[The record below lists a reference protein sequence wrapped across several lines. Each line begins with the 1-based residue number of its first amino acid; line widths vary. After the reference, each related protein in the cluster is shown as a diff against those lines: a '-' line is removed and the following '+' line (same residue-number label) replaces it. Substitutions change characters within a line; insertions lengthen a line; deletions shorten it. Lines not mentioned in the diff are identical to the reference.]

1 MTMGKFRTLFLTL
14 ACLLLSAAT
23 ALAQV
28 AILCYHEVDHPH
40 DAFAVSQSTLESHI
54 AYLKKNGYH
63 FVTLQEYLDYTD
75 GKLKLPDKSVMIT
88 FDDGYQSFYT
98 KAYPLLQKYQVPAML
113 AIVTS
118 WTDGEG
124 LPSDVRATATWD
136 ELREMEKSGLVTLVS
151 HTHALHKQL
160 ALDPQGDRNGIA
172 GYRLY
177 LNGRY
182 ESEEEYHRRLE
193 NDMAA
198 VQTQFQKQFGH
209 PSRAMVW
216 PYGIY
221 SGASIQAARDHGMKA
236 TFLLDG
242 GVNDPTLHNQIYAK
256 RMIITSDTDVK
267 RLQKLLTKD
276 HDTWDSKPLRMAQI
290 DLDNLIDPD
299 ANVLKRRI
307 LDLTEQLQASKI
319 QLVALQAF
327 ADPDGDG
334 NVDKVYF
341 YNKEIPVAADAFN
354 TVALNLQQQG
364 FTVVAWLPTL
374 TYQSFIAKDGSN
386 AVQAPKGKGGWYRRL
401 SPFDTQSLDKV
412 KALYR
417 DLGRYT
423 SADGVLLQDD
433 LYLNDFEDQS
443 SYGKTAYTRAFGEP
457 FPAKMT
463 EAQQARWTK
472 LKTRQLNAVAGEML
486 AAFKESRPNAITLRD
501 IYDAAVTEPESET
514 WFAQNYQDCLK
525 NYNYTVVMAY
535 PQMDKEDNPTAFL
548 KQVAKGVK
556 AAGGNTKTI
565 VKIQT
570 YDWDKE
576 KWLDGKTFRDEL
588 QTLKKAGIRNRGTY
602 PQSFVKW
609 SD

>member
-1 MTMGKFRTLFLTL
+1 MEMRKIRTLLLTL
-14 ACLLLSAAT
+14 ACLLVSAAT

-28 AILCYHEVDHPH
+28 AILCYHEVDRPH
-40 DAFAVSQSTLESHI
+40 DAFAVSQSTFEDHLS
-54 AYLKKNGYH
+54 YLKKNGYH

-98 KAYPLLQKYQVPAML
+98 KAYPLLQKYRVPAML

-182 ESEEEYHRRLE
+182 ESDEEYTRRLE

-198 VQTQFQKQFGH
+198 TQAQFRKQFGH
-209 PSRAMVW
+209 PSPAMVW

-221 SGASIQAARDHGMKA
+221 SGASIQAARKNGMKA

-242 GVNDPTLHNQIYAK
+242 GVNDPTLHDQIYAK
-256 RMIITSDTDVK
+256 RMIITSDTDTR
-267 RLQKLLTKD
+267 RLQKLLTTN
-276 HDTWDSKPLRMAQI
+276 HDTWNSKPLRMAQI
-290 DLDNLIDPD
+290 DLDNLLDRDPK
-299 ANVLKRRI
+299 VLKQRI
-307 LDLTEQLQASKI
+307 LDLTEQLQASKV

-327 ADPDGDG
+327 ADRNGDG
-334 NVDKVYF
+334 NVDQVYF
-341 YNKEIPVAADAFN
+341 HNNELPVASDAFN
-354 TVALNLQQQG
+354 TVALNLQQKG

-374 TYQSFIAKDGSN
+374 TYQPFIAKDGSN
-386 AVQAPKGKGGWYRRL
+386 AVQAPAGKGGWYRRL
-401 SPFDTQSLDKV
+401 SSFDTRSLDKV

-443 SYGKTAYTRAFGEP
+443 SYGKAAYARAFGEP
-457 FPAKMT
+457 FPEKMT
-463 EAQQARWTK
+463 PAQQDKWTK
-472 LKTRQLNAVAGEML
+472 LKTDRLDAVADEML
-486 AAFKESRPNAITLRD
+486 AAFKESRPNAITMRD
-501 IYDAAVTEPESET
+501 IYDDPVTDPQSET
-514 WFAQNYQDCLK
+514 WFAQNYKDCLK
-525 NYNYTVVMAY
+525 KYDYTVVMAY
-535 PQMDKEDNPTAFL
+535 PQMDEEKDPQAFL
-548 KQVAKGVK
+548 QKVAKGVK
-556 AAGGNTKTI
+556 AAGGTQKTI

-570 YDWDKE
+570 YDWKKE

-602 PQSFVKW
+602 PQTYYQW